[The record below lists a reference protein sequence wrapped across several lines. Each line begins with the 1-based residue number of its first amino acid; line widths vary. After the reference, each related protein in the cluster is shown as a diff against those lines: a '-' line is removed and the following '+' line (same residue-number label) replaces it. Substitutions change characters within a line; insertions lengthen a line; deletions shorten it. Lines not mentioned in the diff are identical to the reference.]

1 MNADAVL
8 LWLAVGLYGL
18 GLALTVPSVARRRPL
33 LSPSALGALGLGLG
47 FHAAS
52 LAAQAAEIHRLP
64 ITDVRSALSSFTFL
78 ATLAFFLVYLRYRI
92 ASLGLFMLPLVLLL
106 TLLSALRAGSSFESP
121 AFRSGWLLVHIASIL
136 LGYVGF
142 FLTFVAALMYLIKSR
157 ELKSKN
163 PRAFYFR
170 LPALEVCDH
179 LYYRSLVLGLPSL
192 SLGILTGF
200 VWASR
205 TWKGPWELDP
215 KILASIVTWL
225 IYLVLF
231 ATRLSGNWGGRRSAA
246 LAIFGFVAVLVT
258 FLGISMWS
266 GLHGYFPNLGGGN

>member
-1 MNADAVL
+1 MTADAVL
-8 LWLAVGLYGL
+8 LWSAVALYGL
-18 GLALTVPSVARRRPL
+18 GLALTIPSTLRRRPTL
-33 LSPSALGALGLGLG
+33 TPGALGALGLGLG
-47 FHAAS
+47 LHVAS
-52 LAAQAAEIHRLP
+52 LTVQAAEIHRLP

-121 AFRSGWLLVHIASIL
+121 AFRSGWLLVHIASVL

-163 PRAFYFR
+163 PQAFYFR
-170 LPALEVCDH
+170 LPALEVCDQ
-179 LYYRSLVLGLPSL
+179 LYYRSLMFGLPAL

-205 TWKGPWELDP
+205 TWKGPWEFDP

>member
-1 MNADAVL
+1 MTADAVL
-8 LWLAVGLYGL
+8 LWSAVALYGL
-18 GLALTVPSVARRRPL
+18 GLALTVPSVARRRPSL
-33 LSPSALGALGLGLG
+33 TPSALGALGLGLG
-47 FHAAS
+47 LHVAS
-52 LAAQAAEIHRLP
+52 LAVQAAEIHRLP

-78 ATLAFFLVYLRYRI
+78 ATLAFFMVYLRYRI

-121 AFRSGWLLVHIASIL
+121 AFRSGWLLVHIASVL

-163 PRAFYFR
+163 PQAFYFR
-170 LPALEVCDH
+170 LPALEVCDQ
-179 LYYRSLVLGLPSL
+179 LYYRSLVFGLPSL

-215 KILASIVTWL
+215 KILASMVTWL

-246 LAIFGFVAVLVT
+246 LAIFGFAAVLVT